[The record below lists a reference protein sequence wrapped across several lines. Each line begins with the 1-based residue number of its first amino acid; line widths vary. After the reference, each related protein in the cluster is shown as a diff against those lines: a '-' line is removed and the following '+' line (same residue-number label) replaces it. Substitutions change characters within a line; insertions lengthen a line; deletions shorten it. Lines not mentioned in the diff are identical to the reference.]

1 MLFFS
6 WRITLADRAL
16 FCDIWKQMR
25 TIRGLHGLKDRRAG
39 RYTGRVFYRNTEL
52 HGLISSFLEQSS
64 AIYAEWRIAILVF
77 SAVLGALVAGA
88 AVRFVLDRLARRLHP
103 VRHAW
108 GHGLLAGAS
117 VPAQMLVWVLGISMA
132 GQILLSQ
139 SDQAFAKDSLLAHG
153 LGPIRDVG
161 VILVVMWLL
170 LRAVNRIQD
179 NLLLRAREHGRELDP
194 TAADAIGKL
203 TKASIVIT
211 AILMMMQALGFSIAG
226 LLAFGGMGG
235 IAVGFAAQSLV
246 ANLLGGLTIF
256 ASRPFKVG
264 EYIIIPGTELMGGV
278 EHIGWRATRLIG
290 FDCKPFYV
298 PNAMFNTQPVIN
310 HTRMTSRRIMEDI
323 HIRYADIDAVPAIVA
338 DVRAMLRAHPGVK
351 HDFFAF
357 NFSSCGTFSLKL
369 SLYAFTVSTDYN
381 DYMDTQEDVLLK
393 IADIIRSHGA
403 RMTGPA
409 STVEMPQ
416 LRAPAHPAGGP
427 ETGGTLPPMP
437 PPLPSAGS

>member
-1 MLFFS
+1 M
-6 WRITLADRAL
+6 
-16 FCDIWKQMR
+16 
-25 TIRGLHGLKDRRAG
+25 
-39 RYTGRVFYRNTEL
+39 
-52 HGLISSFLEQSS
+52 LEQSL
-64 AIYAEWRIAILVF
+64 AVYHEWRMVVLVF
-77 SAVLGALVAGA
+77 AAVLGSLLIGSVL
-88 AVRFVLDRLARRLHP
+88 RFVLERVARRLHP
-103 VRHAW
+103 ARHAW
-108 GHGLLAGAS
+108 GHGLLAGAALP
-117 VPAQMLVWVLGISMA
+117 VQMLVWVTGIALA
-132 GQILLSQ
+132 GQILLQESGGALG
-139 SDQAFAKDSLLAHG
+139 SDSLLAHG
-153 LGPIRDVG
+153 LSPLRDVG
-161 VILVVMWLL
+161 VILAVMWLL
-170 LRAVNRIQD
+170 LRAINRIQD
-179 NLLLRAREHGRELDP
+179 NLLLRARAQGRELDP

-203 TKASIVIT
+203 TKASVVIT

-310 HTRMTSRRIMEDI
+310 HTRMTNRRIMEDI
-323 HIRYADIDAVPAIVA
+323 HLRYADIDAVPAIVA
-338 DVRAMLRAHPGVK
+338 DTRAMLRRHPGVK

-381 DYMDTQEDVLLK
+381 DYMDVQEDVLLQ
-393 IADIIRSHGA
+393 IADIIRRHGA

-416 LRAPAHPAGGP
+416 LRASGHPANGP
-427 ETGGTLPPMP
+427 EAGGTLPPMP
-437 PPLPSAGS
+437 PPLPQAALKTPPGGPT

>member
-1 MLFFS
+1 M
-6 WRITLADRAL
+6 TLTYKEINGDYSPDL
-16 FCDIWKQMR
+16 KER
-25 TIRGLHGLKDRRAG
+25 TVG
-39 RYTGRVFYRNTEL
+39 RYTGTVL
-52 HGLISSFLEQSS
+52 HSDGVPGLIPYLFEHALAVYDKWET
-64 AIYAEWRIAILVF
+64 AILVF
-77 SAVLGALVAGA
+77 ATVLGSLVVGAVL
-88 AVRFVLDRLARRLHP
+88 RYILDRLARRLHP

-108 GHGLLAGAS
+108 GHGLLAGAAMP
-117 VPAQMLVWVLGISMA
+117 VQLLVWVLGITLA
-132 GQILLSQ
+132 GQILLRRADGS
-139 SDQAFAKDSLLAHG
+139 FEPDSLLAEG
-153 LGPIRDVG
+153 LGPARDVG
-161 VILVVMWLL
+161 VILAVMWLL
-170 LRAVNRIQD
+170 LRAVNGIQD

-310 HTRMTSRRIMEDI
+310 HTRMTNRRMMEDI

-338 DVRAMLRAHPGVK
+338 DVRDMLGKHPGVK

-369 SLYAFTVSTDYN
+369 SLYAFTVTTDYN
-381 DYMDTQEDVLLK
+381 EYLNTQEDVLLR
-393 IADIIRSHGA
+393 IAAIIRHHGA
-403 RMTGPA
+403 QLTGPA

-416 LRAPAHPAGGP
+416 LQPGRPPMDGA
-427 ETGGTLPPMP
+427 ERGGTLPPMP
-437 PPLPSAGS
+437 PPLPPGV

>member
-1 MLFFS
+1 M
-6 WRITLADRAL
+6 
-16 FCDIWKQMR
+16 
-25 TIRGLHGLKDRRAG
+25 
-39 RYTGRVFYRNTEL
+39 
-52 HGLISSFLEQSS
+52 ISSILEQ
-64 AIYAEWRIAILVF
+64 ATAVYHEWRTVILVF
-77 SAVLGALVAGA
+77 AAVLGALLAGGFL
-88 AVRFVLDRLARRLHP
+88 RIVLERIARRLQP

-108 GHGLLAGAS
+108 GHGLLAGAAL
-117 VPAQMLVWVLGISMA
+117 PAQMLVWVLGIALA
-132 GQILLSQ
+132 GQILLSEA
-139 SDQAFAKDSLLAHG
+139 DGEFAKDSLLAHG
-153 LGPIRDVG
+153 LSPIRDVG
-161 VILVVMWLL
+161 VILTVMWLL
-170 LRAVNRIQD
+170 LRAINRIQD
-179 NLLLRAREHGRELDP
+179 NLLLRARAHGRELDP

-203 TKASIVIT
+203 TKASVVIT

-264 EYIIIPGTELMGGV
+264 EYIIIPGTDLMGGV

-338 DVRAMLRAHPGVK
+338 DARDMLGRHPGVK

-381 DYMDTQEDVLLK
+381 DFMNVQEDVLLK
-393 IADIIRSHGA
+393 IADIIRRHGA
-403 RMTGPA
+403 RMTGPV

-416 LRAPAHPAGGP
+416 LRTPDRAPGAP

-437 PPLPSAGS
+437 PPLPSAG

>member
-1 MLFFS
+1 
-6 WRITLADRAL
+6 
-16 FCDIWKQMR
+16 
-25 TIRGLHGLKDRRAG
+25 
-39 RYTGRVFYRNTEL
+39 
-52 HGLISSFLEQSS
+52 LISSLLEQ
-64 AIYAEWRIAILVF
+64 ATAVYHEWRTVILVF
-77 SAVLGALVAGA
+77 AAVLGSLLVGGFL
-88 AVRFVLDRLARRLHP
+88 RLVLERVARRLHP

-108 GHGLLAGAS
+108 GHGLLAGAAL
-117 VPAQMLVWVLGISMA
+117 PAQMLVWVLGIALA
-132 GQILLSQ
+132 GQILLRESGGE
-139 SDQAFAKDSLLAHG
+139 FARDSLLAHG
-153 LGPIRDVG
+153 LAPIRDVG
-161 VILVVMWLL
+161 VILAVMWLL

-203 TKASIVIT
+203 TKASVVIT

-323 HIRYADIDAVPAIVA
+323 HVRYADIDAVPAIVA
-338 DVRAMLRAHPGVK
+338 DVRDMLGRHPGVK

-369 SLYAFTVSTDYN
+369 SLYAFTVGTDYN

-393 IADIIRSHGA
+393 IADIIRRHGA

-416 LRAPAHPAGGP
+416 LRAPTRAPGGP
-427 ETGGTLPPMP
+427 EGGGTLPPMP
-437 PPLPSAGS
+437 PPLPSAG

>member
-1 MLFFS
+1 MHSLFS
-6 WRITLADRAL
+6 QIVD
-16 FCDIWKQMR
+16 
-25 TIRGLHGLKDRRAG
+25 
-39 RYTGRVFYRNTEL
+39 FY
-52 HGLISSFLEQSS
+52 LEWQTV
-64 AIYAEWRIAILVF
+64 ILVF
-77 SAVLGALVAGA
+77 LTVLGALFIGVV
-88 AVRFVLDRLARRLHP
+88 VRAMLVRVTRRLHP
-103 VRHAW
+103 VRHSW
-108 GHGLLAGAS
+108 VHGLVAS
-117 VPAQMLVWVLGISMA
+117 SSIPAQALVWVLGVTLA
-132 GQILLSQ
+132 GQLLLQHKAGEVSG
-139 SDQAFAKDSLLAHG
+139 DSLLAHG
-153 LGPIRDVG
+153 IGPIRDVG
-161 VILVVMWLL
+161 VILVVMWFL
-170 LRAVNRIQD
+170 LRAVGQIQD
-179 NLLLRAREHGRELDP
+179 NLLARAHERGRDLDI

-203 TKASIVIT
+203 TKASVVVT
-211 AILMMMQALGFSIAG
+211 AILMMLQALGFSIAG

-338 DVRAMLRAHPGVK
+338 EGQAMLRSHPGIK

-357 NFSSCGTFSLKL
+357 NFSSCGTYSLKL
-369 SLYAFTVSTDYN
+369 FLYAFTVSTDYN
-381 DYMDTQEDVLLK
+381 EYLEVQQDVLLK

-403 RMTGPA
+403 QLTGPVSA
-409 STVEMPQ
+409 VEMPQ
-416 LRAPAHPAGGP
+416 LQSLRTGFPQVGGP
-427 ETGGTLPPMP
+427 DQNQPLPPP
-437 PPLPSAGS
+437 VPPSAP

>member
-1 MLFFS
+1 
-6 WRITLADRAL
+6 
-16 FCDIWKQMR
+16 
-25 TIRGLHGLKDRRAG
+25 
-39 RYTGRVFYRNTEL
+39 
-52 HGLISSFLEQSS
+52 LISSLLEQ
-64 AIYAEWRIAILVF
+64 ATAVYHEWRTVILVF
-77 SAVLGALVAGA
+77 AAVLGALLVGG
-88 AVRFVLDRLARRLHP
+88 FLRLALERVARRLHP

-108 GHGLLAGAS
+108 GHGLLAGAAL
-117 VPAQMLVWVLGISMA
+117 PAQMLVWVLGIALA
-132 GQILLSQ
+132 GQILLRESGGE
-139 SDQAFAKDSLLAHG
+139 FAKDSLLAHG
-153 LGPIRDVG
+153 LAPIRDVG
-161 VILVVMWLL
+161 VILAVMWLL

-203 TKASIVIT
+203 TKASVVIT

-264 EYIIIPGTELMGGV
+264 EYIIIPGTDLMGGV

-323 HIRYADIDAVPAIVA
+323 HVRYADIDAVPAIVA
-338 DVRAMLRAHPGVK
+338 DVRDMLGRHPGVK

-369 SLYAFTVSTDYN
+369 SLYAFTVGTDYN

-393 IADIIRSHGA
+393 IADIIRRHGA

-416 LRAPAHPAGGP
+416 LQAPARAPGGP
-427 ETGGTLPPMP
+427 EAGGTLPPMP
-437 PPLPSAGS
+437 PPLPSAG